1 MKSNYIKIWG
11 LAAALSLSSCL
22 KDLDQDPSIDPDSKT
37 ENSVK
42 SNLDEAEQALAK
54 VYASLVLTGQQGPT
68 GSPDVQGID
77 EGTSQFSRLL
87 FYMQEL
93 PTDEAV
99 VAWSDPGVPDF
110 HNINWTASNGII
122 EAMYYRLAQTVSFAN
137 SFIDA
142 NQDSQF
148 EEMRKY
154 GVAEA
159 RFIRAYAY
167 YYLMDFFGDT
177 PIVTKVKEELEEND
191 QKSRAEVFAFI
202 ESELKA
208 IESDL
213 KAPKTN
219 DYGRVDKA
227 AAWALLSRLYLN
239 AKVYTGQERY
249 ADCMTYAEKVINS
262 GYSLTSNYKNLF
274 LADNDT
280 NGAQNENIF
289 TANFDGLRSQTWA
302 GTTFLVHAAIGGDMN
317 ASSFGVSD
325 GWSGI
330 RTTKALVQK
339 FDDGVGNPPTSWTD
353 KRAMFFT
360 NGQESEINDL
370 TQFAQGYAVAKYKNV
385 TSAGVAG
392 KDPGAKFVD
401 TDLALIRLAEMYLN
415 YAEAVIRSA
424 NSSNITDAQESAAY
438 QYINRLRARA
448 GASAI
453 SNTPNISALTTA
465 QQKKERYE
473 KILNDILNERAR
485 ELYWEGFRRTD
496 LIRYDRFVE
505 GSYLWPFKGGV
516 AAGTAVDNF
525 RKLYPIP
532 SNIILASKGVIKQN
546 TGY

>member
-54 VYASLVLTGQQGPT
+54 VYASLVLTGQKGPT
-68 GSPDVQGID
+68 GSPDIQGPD

-177 PIVTKVKEELEEND
+177 PIVTKVKEKLEEND

-339 FDDGVGNPPTSWTD
+339 FDDGVGNPPISWTD

-360 NGQESEINDL
+360 NGQEYEINDI
-370 TQFAQGYAVAKYKNV
+370 TKFAQGYAVAKYKNV

>member
-11 LAAALSLSSCL
+11 LAAALSLTSCL

-42 SNLDEAEQALAK
+42 ANLEEAEQALAK
-54 VYASLVLTGQQGPT
+54 VYASLALTGQQGPS
-68 GSPDVQGID
+68 GSPDIQGID
-77 EGTSQFSRLL
+77 EGTSQFTRLL

-110 HNINWTASNGII
+110 HNMNWTASNGII
-122 EAMYYRLAQTVSFAN
+122 EGMYYRLAQTVSFAN
-137 SFIDA
+137 SFISI
-142 NQDSQF
+142 NQNSQF
-148 EEMRKY
+148 EEMKTY

-167 YYLMDFFGDT
+167 YYLMDLFGAT
-177 PIVTKVKEELEEND
+177 PIITEVKDNLTTSD
-191 QKSRAEVFAFI
+191 RKSRAEVFAFI

-208 IESDL
+208 IENDL

-239 AKVYTGQERY
+239 AEVYTGTPRW
-249 ADCMTYAEKVINS
+249 ADCMEYATKVINS
-262 GYSLTSNYKNLF
+262 GYSLAPNYKNLF

-289 TANFDGLRSQTWA
+289 TANFDGLSSKTWA
-302 GTTFLVHAAIGGDMN
+302 GSTFLVHASIGGAMSAQDY
-317 ASSFGVSD
+317 GVGS
-325 GWSGI
+325 GWAGI
-330 RTTKALVQK
+330 RTTKSLVQK
-339 FDDGVGNPPTSWTD
+339 FNGTNNPPTAWTD
-353 KRAMFFT
+353 ARAMFYT
-360 NGQESEINDL
+360 QGQEYEINSVSN
-370 TQFAQGYAVAKYKNV
+370 FKHGYAITKYKNV
-385 TSAGVAG
+385 TSAGVKG
-392 KDPGAKFVD
+392 KDPGGNYVD
-401 TDLALIRLAEMYLN
+401 TDVALIRLAEMYLN
-415 YAEAVIRSA
+415 YAEAAFKTGNQS
-424 NSSNITDAQESAAY
+424 DARTY
-438 QYINRLRARA
+438 LNRLRQRA
-448 GASAI
+448 GVSDL
-453 SNTPNISALTTA
+453 SSLT
-465 QQKKERYE
+465 EE
-473 KILNDILNERAR
+473 EILNERAR

-496 LIRYDRFVE
+496 LIRFNRFTE

-516 AAGTAVDNF
+516 VAGTAVNNF

-532 SNIILASKGVIKQN
+532 ANVVLASGGVIKQN

>member
-42 SNLDEAEQALAK
+42 SNLEEAEQALAK
-54 VYASLVLTGQQGPT
+54 IYASLALTGQQGPT

-77 EGTSQFSRLL
+77 EGTSQFTRLL

-110 HNINWTASNGII
+110 HNMNWTPSNGII
-122 EAMYYRLAQTVSFAN
+122 EGMYYRLAQTVSFAN
-137 SFIDA
+137 SFIST

-148 EEMRKY
+148 QEMKTY

-167 YYLMDFFGDT
+167 YYLMDLFGAT
-177 PIVTKVKEELEEND
+177 PIVTEVKDKLTEND
-191 QKSRAEVFAFI
+191 RKSRAEVFDFI

-208 IESDL
+208 IENEL

-219 DYGRVDKA
+219 QYGRVDQA

-239 AKVYTGQERY
+239 AEVYTGNARW
-249 ADCMTYAEKVINS
+249 ADCMTYAKKVIDNGS
-262 GYSLTSNYKNLF
+262 YTLVNDYNYLF

-289 TANFDGLRSQTWA
+289 TANFDGLNSQTWA
-302 GTTFLVHAAIGGDMN
+302 GSTFLVHAAIGGDMN
-317 ASSFGVSD
+317 AENYGVGS
-325 GWSGI
+325 GWGGI
-330 RTTKALVQK
+330 RSTKALVEK
-339 FDDGVGNPPTSWTD
+339 FNGTATPPTSWTD
-353 KRAMFFT
+353 KRAMFYT
-360 NGQESEINDL
+360 QGQEYEINSVSN
-370 TQFAQGYAVAKYKNV
+370 FKHGYAITKYKNV
-385 TSAGVAG
+385 TSAGVKG
-392 KDPGAKFVD
+392 KDPGGNYVD
-401 TDLALIRLAEMYLN
+401 TDVALIRLAEMYLN
-415 YAEAVIRSA
+415 YAEAAFKTGNQS
-424 NSSNITDAQESAAY
+424 DARTY
-438 QYINRLRARA
+438 LNRLRQRA
-448 GASAI
+448 GVSDLSSI
-453 SNTPNISALTTA
+453 T
-465 QQKKERYE
+465 EE
-473 KILNDILNERAR
+473 EILNERAR

-496 LIRYDRFVE
+496 LIRFNRFTE

-532 SNIILASKGVIKQN
+532 ANVVLASGGVIKQN